1 MKPERRGGRR
11 NFWTAEDDMTLM
23 HDFDRLSLA
32 DLCRKLGRDPGAIG
46 ARCGKLGITARE
58 GGSQA
63 LHQAWFGVTQ

>member
-1 MKPERRGGRR
+1 
-11 NFWTAEDDMTLM
+11 MTLM

-58 GGSQA
+58 GGSQE
-63 LHQAWFGVTQ
+63 LHQAWFGVAQ